1 MELIDYS
8 FVMVLSMFL
17 DSYFC
22 VFFKIWLCYKNIN
35 WEIYDWLSVVIVYVN
50 KICKNIIRVYCLK
63 IKMLLFYFFNIK
75 VLWWNFEFNF
85 FYSYYD

>member
-22 VFFKIWLCYKNIN
+22 VYLKIWWCYKNIKL
-35 WEIYDWLSVVIVYVN
+35 EIYDWLSVVIVYVN

-63 IKMLLFYFFNIK
+63 I
-75 VLWWNFEFNF
+75 
-85 FYSYYD
+85 